1 MAKIYTKTGDKGS
14 TSLVAGT
21 RLSKA
26 HIRIEAYGCVD
37 ELNAHIGLLADL
49 AIDSDWKVVLN
60 QIQNELFV
68 LGSHLAND
76 SDEMKKHLPALNE
89 KLVGTLE
96 NEIDKYTKILPA
108 LKHFILPGGL
118 NIVSQAHISRT
129 VCRRAER
136 EVIKLSETESIDN
149 KIIVMLN
156 RLSDYL
162 FVLSRFI
169 AFENNVPEK
178 IWIGSNKV

>member
-26 HIRIEAYGCVD
+26 HIRIEAYGSVD
-37 ELNAHIGLLADL
+37 ELNAQIGLLADVGKN
-49 AIDSDWKVVLN
+49 DKWNVVLN
-60 QIQNELFV
+60 KIQNELFV
-68 LGSHLAND
+68 LGSQLAND
-76 SDEMKKHLPALNE
+76 DEEMKKHLPSQSPDLI
-89 KLVGTLE
+89 KLLE
-96 NEIDKYTKILPA
+96 NEIDDYTKILPE
-108 LKHFILPGGL
+108 LKHFILPGGS
-118 NIVSQAHISRT
+118 IAVSQAHVART

-136 EVIKLSETESIDN
+136 EVIKLSESENIDSQ
-149 KIIVMLN
+149 IIVFLN

-169 AFENNVPEK
+169 AFENQVPEK
-178 IWIGSNKV
+178 QWLGSDNI

>member
-21 RLSKA
+21 RISKA

-49 AIDSDWKVVLN
+49 GKDSEWNSVLN

-68 LGSHLAND
+68 VGSQLAND
-76 SDEMKKHLPALNE
+76 SEDMKKHLPPLN
-89 KLVGTLE
+89 LDIIGNLE
-96 NEIDKYTKILPA
+96 NEIDVYTKILPE
-108 LKHFILPGGL
+108 LKHFILPGGAV
-118 NIVSQAHISRT
+118 IVSQAHLART

-136 EVIKLSETESIDN
+136 EVIKLSEQETIDPDL
-149 KIIVMLN
+149 IVFLN

-169 AFENNVPEK
+169 AHENKVSEK
-178 IWIGSNKV
+178 TWLGSNKV

>member
-1 MAKIYTKTGDKGS
+1 MAKIYTKTGDQGS

-26 HIRIEAYGCVD
+26 HIRIEAYGSVD
-37 ELNAHIGLLADL
+37 ELNAHIGLLADMG
-49 AIDSDWKVVLN
+49 SESVWKLILN
-60 QIQNELFV
+60 DIQHELFV
-68 LGSHLAND
+68 LGSQLAND
-76 SDEMKKHLPALNE
+76 AEEMKKHLPSLNQE
-89 KLVGTLE
+89 IVGTLE
-96 NEIDKYTKILPA
+96 NEIDKYTKILPE
-108 LKHFILPGGL
+108 LKHFILPGGML
-118 NIVSQAHISRT
+118 AVSQAHICRT

-136 EVIKLSETESIDN
+136 EVIKLSETESVDLQ
-149 KIIVMLN
+149 IIVFLN

-178 IWIGSNKV
+178 IWLGSTKV